1 MNAGSVPSDLDPR
14 APLVDV
20 DTFTLVTEL
29 ELRRAIRLQY
39 YVSLLV
45 LQADFD
51 HEAAIAERV
60 VLHQTIAEVIRD
72 QIRST
77 DVVSVMPSTPRLEV
91 LLVSTYL
98 DNLPAII
105 ERIATA
111 ASTRALELE
120 GRIARMTLSIGGACF
135 PTTARERTELF
146 QQAESLSTAARG
158 EPSTAGYRY
167 RLARR
172 VS

>member
-1 MNAGSVPSDLDPR
+1 MSPGVESSNLDPR
-14 APLVDV
+14 APIVDAETFMLV
-20 DTFTLVTEL
+20 LEL

-45 LQADFD
+45 LQADFEPTAD
-51 HEAAIAERV
+51 LPDRAVFYREV
-60 VLHQTIAEVIRD
+60 AEVVRD

-77 DVVSVMPSTPRLEV
+77 DVVSLMPSSPRLEV

-111 ASTRALELE
+111 ATARAAEVE
-120 GRIARMTLSIGGACF
+120 GTARMTLSIGGACF

-146 QQAESLSTAARG
+146 HQAESLSREARA
-158 EPSTAGYRY
+158 EPIMAGYRY

-172 VS
+172 VA